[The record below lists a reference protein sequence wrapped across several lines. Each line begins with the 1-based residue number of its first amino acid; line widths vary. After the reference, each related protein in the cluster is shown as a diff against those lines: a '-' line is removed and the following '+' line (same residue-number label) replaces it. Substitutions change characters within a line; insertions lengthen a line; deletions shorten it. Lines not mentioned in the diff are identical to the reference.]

1 MTSGITPRQKSLE
14 QKLLTQE
21 NNVKDVIIMK
31 YRQGFVSNSST
42 TSFCIFGV
50 CLDNAEFEELLKIPE
65 EQSEHEDY
73 DFYEVLDNWG
83 SSELPDGFIFEEHD
97 ENVFI
102 GRKFTTILDHET
114 GEQFKEHTKAVLM
127 TALPGLT
134 SEQFSIHEEAFAD
147 Y

>member
-1 MTSGITPRQKSLE
+1 
-14 QKLLTQE
+14 
-21 NNVKDVIIMK
+21 MK
-31 YRQGFVSNSST
+31 YRQGFVSNSSA

-50 CLDNAEFEELLKIPE
+50 CLDIGEFEELLKIPE

-83 SSELPDGFIFEEHD
+83 NSELSLNDDFIFEEHYGD
-97 ENVFI
+97 VFI

-114 GEQFKEHTKAVLM
+114 GEQFKENTIKVL
-127 TALPGLT
+127 TNVLPGLKP
-134 SEQFSIHEEAFAD
+134 EQFDIHEEAFAD